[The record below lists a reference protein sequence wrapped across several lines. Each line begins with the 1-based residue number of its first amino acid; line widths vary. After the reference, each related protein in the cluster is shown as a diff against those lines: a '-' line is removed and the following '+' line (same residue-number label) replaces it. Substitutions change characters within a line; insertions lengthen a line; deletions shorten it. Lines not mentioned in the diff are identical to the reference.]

1 MEMFISLIHG
11 AMLTTNFSR
20 LLIFAAMDTT
30 SSALARTLH
39 LLSEHQDAQDR
50 LREEVLNAYKSS
62 ESGDLDY
69 DTLHEL
75 PYLEAVCRETLRL

>member
-1 MEMFISLIHG
+1 MLIANG
-11 AMLTTNFSR
+11 LR

-30 SSALARTLH
+30 SSALTRILH
-39 LLSEHQDAQDR
+39 VLSENQDVQDK